1 LLSGR
6 ALAYNH
12 NALGS
17 IPRLLYKQNK
27 TKQKNN
33 NNKKK
38 QTRKPPVTKSEF
50 LHVSVAEFNKSLS
63 LAHTVVQ
70 HGRVRFFSLAAPSYP
85 AVLNV

>member
-1 LLSGR
+1 MLSGR

-27 TKQKNN
+27 T
-33 NNKKK
+33 K